1 MGLGRFSFHAETH
14 IMCHTMIIGA
24 ATVVIALLAIGGAA
38 YVADTPPT
46 DIHAASA
53 SIDVMQLTKEGE
65 KTPER

>member
-1 MGLGRFSFHAETH
+1 
-14 IMCHTMIIGA
+14 MCHTMIIGA

-38 YVADTPPT
+38 YVADTPPI